1 MVKKIGITVFPGSNC
16 DRDVYSIFKTK
27 LKSNVSYIRNR
38 DKINNFDA
46 IIIPGGFTYGD
57 RLRAGAIAAH
67 SSLIDKI
74 KEQADDG
81 VPILGICNGFQILVE
96 SGLLPGALIPNNS
109 LKFICR
115 WIDILVTN
123 TKTPFTNLYT
133 ENQKIS
139 IPIAHGEGQY
149 VVDKQSY
156 TEIKKNNQ
164 ITLKYEGNNPNGS
177 IDNIAAICNTKGN
190 IMGMMPHPERASDND
205 LVPNGSSTNAIFIF
219 KSLINYITHDKH

>member
-27 LKSNVSYIRNR
+27 LESNVSYIRDK
-38 DKINNFDA
+38 DKIKNFDA

-67 SSLIDKI
+67 SSLMDKI

-123 TKTPFTNLYT
+123 TKTPFTNLYAK
-133 ENQKIS
+133 NQKIS

-219 KSLINYITHDKH
+219 KSLINYINT